1 MSLAGFAQWGRYGAI
16 WLTWYLGDAVGDLIF
31 APLIVIW
38 LTLPYP
44 QWKPKRIAE
53 PTGLLLLL
61 ISIGYLIFLR
71 DTPVVPDYM
80 AVLPLLWA
88 AFRFGQR
95 GAVTSALMMTG
106 IALVGTLLGVGPYAH
121 ADPNESLLR
130 LQTFMG
136 TVAIATLVLA
146 SVLSEARRAEQR
158 LEVQGSISRILA
170 ESSSIQESAPQIVQ
184 VLCERA
190 GWDLGAVGIMDRA
203 ATELQYEPSKLNWV
217 RP

>member
-1 MSLAGFAQWGRYGAI
+1 MGSLRRHLADVVVGRCGRR
-16 WLTWYLGDAVGDLIF
+16 LDLC
-31 APLIVIW
+31 AAHRDLVDPALSPVE
-38 LTLPYP
+38 T
-44 QWKPKRIAE
+44 KRIAE

-170 ESSSIQESAPQIVQ
+170 ESSSIQEAAPQIVQ

-190 GWDLGAVGIMDRA
+190 GWDLGAVEIMDRA